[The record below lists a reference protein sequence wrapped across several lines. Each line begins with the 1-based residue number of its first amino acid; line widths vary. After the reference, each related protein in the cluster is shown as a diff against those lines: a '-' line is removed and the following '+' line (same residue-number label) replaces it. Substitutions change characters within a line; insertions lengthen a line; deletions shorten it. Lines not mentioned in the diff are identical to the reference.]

1 MDMSPHRHVYI
12 NYSSAL
18 EVMRAQLQMLEKKKK
33 MTARN
38 AVDGTQL
45 YTSNYTEVRQVSSL
59 APHYHLFTLL
69 FAILH
74 CN

>member
-33 MTARN
+33 DSQECCGWDT
-38 AVDGTQL
+38 TI
-45 YTSNYTEVRQVSSL
+45 
-59 APHYHLFTLL
+59 H
-69 FAILH
+69 
-74 CN
+74 